1 MHRPTNDEIKEI
13 LRLHKMWLRGD
24 GGSRANFYGADLSCA
39 NLSRAD
45 LFGANLSRA
54 DLSGANLY
62 GANLSGA
69 NLSRAD
75 LSCANLS
82 CANLSGANLPP
93 YAVCPEVG
101 EFIAFKKLKDGII
114 ARLLIPEDAVRTSSL
129 AGRKCRASKVKV
141 LSLSCGEV
149 GFGLH
154 DGTEYRVGAIVEPDS
169 YDPDPRVECTHGIH
183 FFITEREARDY

>member
-1 MHRPTNDEIKEI
+1 MEQSKLNEIIK
-13 LRLHKMWLRGD
+13 LHEKWLNSEP
-24 GGSRANFYGADLSCA
+24 GGACANLTGADLSYADLSYANLSGADLSCA
-39 NLSRAD
+39 NLSC
-45 LFGANLSRA
+45 AN
-54 DLSGANLY
+54 
-62 GANLSGA
+62 
-69 NLSRAD
+69 

-82 CANLSGANLPP
+82 CANLYGANLSGANLPP

-101 EFIAFKKLKDGII
+101 EFIAFKKLEDGII

-129 AGRKCRASKVKV
+129 TGRKCRASKVKV

>member
-1 MHRPTNDEIKEI
+1 MTPEELKTI
-13 LRLHKMWLRGD
+13 LSNHEKWLRGED
-24 GGSRANFYGADLSCA
+24 GGSCADLSCA
-39 NLSRAD
+39 
-45 LFGANLSRA
+45 
-54 DLSGANLY
+54 DLSCAD
-62 GANLSGA
+62 
-69 NLSRAD
+69 LSRAD
-75 LSCANLS
+75 LSCANLFRADLS
-82 CANLSGANLPP
+82 CANLSGADLSHANLSCANLSGADLSGADLSGANLPP

-101 EFIAFKKLKDGII
+101 EFIAFKKLEDGII

-129 AGRKCRASKVKV
+129 TGRKCRASKVKV